1 MINLIKYYSD
11 KELLEELKKIE
22 IIHDTNEKENSHI
35 IQYLDKHDIK
45 HFARKLDVGDY
56 SAQLGKYTFEK
67 DFVIERKRNID
78 EICGNLVGDDRKRF
92 EREFLRAK
100 AYNTKV
106 YLIIEN
112 ASWGDVCLQNYRS
125 KLSVKSLKSSLF
137 SWQAKYNI
145 SLFFCNQSEMPEI
158 IYSILYYSVRSKLLG
173 K

>member
-1 MINLIKYYSD
+1 M
-11 KELLEELKKIE
+11 EELRKIE

-35 IQYLDKHDIK
+35 IKYLDKHDIK
-45 HFARKLDVGDY
+45 HSARKLDVGDY
-56 SAQLGKYTFEK
+56 SAQLDGYTFEK

-112 ASWGDVCLQNYRS
+112 ASWNDVCLQNYRS
-125 KLSVKSLKSSLF
+125 KLSVKSLKASLL
-137 SWQAKYNI
+137 SWQARYNI

-158 IYSILYYSVRSKLLG
+158 IYSILYYSVREMLLG
-173 K
+173 KAR